1 MEFLA
6 PLTTP
11 EAGLGGLFVLSVL
24 AATLL
29 PGGSEA
35 ALLALLIARPELAW
49 PALLVATL
57 GNTAGGMTTWALGR
71 ALAVKVSPGGT
82 ARGVTQGTALHH
94 APGRSRAAPRPDTP
108 EPLDAGFHDPRTSMA
123 RHVATLR
130 RWGPPALLLAW
141 APLIGDALCAAA
153 GWLRLPALSCV
164 AWMAAGKAVRYAVV
178 VAGGTGL
185 N

>member
-57 GNTAGGMTTWALGR
+57 GNTAGGMASWLCGR
-71 ALAVKVSPGGT
+71 VLPQWRRLDTLPHKDKV
-82 ARGVTQGTALHH
+82 
-94 APGRSRAAPRPDTP
+94 
-108 EPLDAGFHDPRTSMA
+108 E
-123 RHVATLR
+123 
-130 RWGPPALLLAW
+130 RWGSPILLLAW
-141 APLIGDALCAAA
+141 TPVVGDPLCVAA
-153 GWLRLPALSCV
+153 GWLRLSWLPCCLF
-164 AWMAAGKAVRYAVV
+164 MAAGKFLRYWVV
-178 VAGGTGL
+178 GQAAGGW
-185 N
+185 